1 MSRAAE
7 DPGFAPAK
15 VNLFL
20 HVGPLGADG
29 YHPVSTLMAFADVGD
44 RLSAGAAEAGLK
56 LSVIGPFAHDLTGG
70 DNLVL
75 RAARLLDAGGAA
87 ALMLDKQLPVAAGL
101 GGGSS
106 DAAAALR
113 LLNAGWGLGFN
124 HAVLETLAAQ
134 LGADVAACLVGQAV
148 IGEGRGELLRP
159 APALPELN
167 AVLVNPGVP
176 VSTAEVFAAYDRAPP
191 PDADAE
197 PPYLPDAFES
207 VEEVAAVLA
216 YCRNDL
222 EGAAISVQPVIGD
235 LLADLRAEPETLIA
249 RMSGSGATCF
259 SLCADDIAAETLAE
273 RLEALRPDWWVR
285 RCVLS

>member
-15 VNLFL
+15 VNLYL

-29 YHPVSTLMAFADVGD
+29 YHRVSTLMAFADIGD
-44 RLSAGAAEAGLK
+44 RLFAGAHEDGLK
-56 LSVIGPFAHDLTGG
+56 LSVIGPFAADLSGY

-75 RAARLLDAGGAA
+75 RAARLLDAGGSA

-113 LLNAGWGLGFN
+113 LLNAGWGLGIN
-124 HAVLETLAAQ
+124 DAVLATLAGQ
-134 LGADVAACLVGQAV
+134 LGADVPACLLGQAL
-148 IGEGRGELLRP
+148 IGEGRGEQLRP
-159 APALPELN
+159 APSLPELN
-167 AVLVNPGVP
+167 AVLVNPLAP

-191 PDADAE
+191 PEADAE

-207 VEEVAAVLA
+207 VEEAAAVLA
-216 YCRNDL
+216 FCRNDL
-222 EGAAISVQPVIGD
+222 EAAAISVQPLIGD
-235 LLADLRAEPETLIA
+235 LLSDLRAEPETLLA
-249 RMSGSGATCF
+249 RMSGSGATCYA
-259 SLCADDIAAETLAE
+259 LCADDIAAETLAE

>member
-29 YHPVSTLMAFADVGD
+29 YHPVSTLMGFADVGD
-44 RLSAGAAEAGLK
+44 RLAAGAHEGGLK
-56 LSVIGPFAHDLTGG
+56 LSVIGPFASDLTEG

-75 RAARLLDAGGAA
+75 RAARLLDVGGAA

-113 LLNAGWGLGFN
+113 LLNAGWNLGFN
-124 HAVLETLAAQ
+124 HGVLETLAAQ
-134 LGADVAACLVGQAV
+134 LGADVPACLVAQAV

-167 AVLVNPGVP
+167 AVLVNPLVP

-191 PDADAE
+191 PQADAE

-207 VEEVAAVLA
+207 VEEAAAVLA

-222 EGAAISVQPVIGD
+222 EGPAISVQPVIGD
-235 LLADLRAEPETLIA
+235 LLADLRAEPETLLA

-259 SLCADDIAAETLAE
+259 ALCADDIAAETLAE

-285 RCVLS
+285 RTVIS

>member
-29 YHPVSTLMAFADVGD
+29 YHPVSTLMAFADIGD
-44 RLSAGAAEAGLK
+44 RLSAGAHEGGLK
-56 LSVIGPFAHDLTGG
+56 LSVIGPFAHDLTQG

-75 RAARLLDAGGAA
+75 RAARLLDERGSA
-87 ALMLDKQLPVAAGL
+87 ALMLDKQLPGAAGL

-113 LLNAGWGLGFN
+113 LLNAGWGLDFN
-124 HAVLETLAAQ
+124 PGVLETLAAQ
-134 LGADVAACLVGQAV
+134 LGADVPACLVARAL
-148 IGEGRGELLRP
+148 IGEGRGERLRP

-167 AVLVNPGVP
+167 AVLVNPLVP
-176 VSTAEVFAAYDRAPP
+176 VSTAEVFAAYDRASP

-197 PPYLPDAFES
+197 PPYLPDLFES
-207 VEEVAAVLA
+207 VEEAAAVLA

-222 EGAAISVQPVIGD
+222 EAPAIAVQPAIGD
-235 LLADLRAEPETLIA
+235 LLADLRAEPETLLA
-249 RMSGSGATCF
+249 RMSGSGATCYA
-259 SLCADDIAAETLAE
+259 LCADDIAAETLAE

-285 RCVLS
+285 RTTLS